1 MIQEVAQQVSEIQ
14 RSYEQGI
21 ISADEFKE
29 LIDNIGAL
37 QAIHHASASLE
48 ENIMY
53 RTIIVNAINLA
64 SSLA

>member
-37 QAIHHASASLE
+37 QAIHDASASLE